1 MADFN
6 RNSNGVFGEIK
17 LNGNGNDTEST
28 SFFEGTMVSGIN
40 IPTADSQNNGTQ
52 NGVNETKRGVF
63 GNFETVQTNENRNN
77 GANNGMNFQS
87 VEQNKA
93 LAKTGGIWSKI
104 KSFLFKEIDLNAPV
118 KVELTPYQQKVEDE
132 INEFLHQEITWE
144 KVHDFLF
151 QEVKFGN
158 NN

>member
-17 LNGNGNDTEST
+17 LNGNSNDTEST

-52 NGVNETKRGVF
+52 NGVNETKRGIF
-63 GNFETVQTNENRNN
+63 GNFETVQNNENYNNGN
-77 GANNGMNFQS
+77 GANNGVNFQP

-118 KVELTPYQQKVEDE
+118 KIELTPYQQKVEDE
-132 INEFLHQEITWE
+132 INEFLHQEITF
-144 KVHDFLF
+144 KGIANFF
-151 QEVKFGN
+151 KGKK
-158 NN
+158 

>member
-17 LNGNGNDTEST
+17 LNGNSNDTEST

-52 NGVNETKRGVF
+52 NGVNETKRGIF
-63 GNFETVQTNENRNN
+63 GNFETVQNNENYNNGN
-77 GANNGMNFQS
+77 GANNGVNFQP

-118 KVELTPYQQKVEDE
+118 KITGAFKILFKFILKNIIKTYLNLFIFMVKLT
-132 INEFLHQEITWE
+132 I
-144 KVHDFLF
+144 
-151 QEVKFGN
+151 VK
-158 NN
+158 